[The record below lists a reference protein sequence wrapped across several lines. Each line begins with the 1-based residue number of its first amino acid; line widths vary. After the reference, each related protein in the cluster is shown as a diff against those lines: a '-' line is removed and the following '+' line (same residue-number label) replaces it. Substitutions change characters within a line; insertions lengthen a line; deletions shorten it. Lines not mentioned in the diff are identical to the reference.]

1 MGFLRL
7 PKFSLLAL
15 SIHSSFSFAEE
26 LNLDFIQGTSVT
38 PSILKSD
45 SPYPEGQY
53 FTDII
58 VNGERTGRS
67 NLVISK
73 EDEDNNLLCLSS
85 EWLKDAGVRL
95 NIDEY
100 SDVFDE
106 KTVL

>member
-1 MGFLRL
+1 
-7 PKFSLLAL
+7 
-15 SIHSSFSFAEE
+15 
-26 LNLDFIQGTSVT
+26 
-38 PSILKSD
+38 
-45 SPYPEGQY
+45 PEGQY
-53 FTDII
+53 FTDIL

-73 EDEDNNLLCLSS
+73 EDEDNNSLCLSS

-106 KTVL
+106 KKQCYNLNKKAHTLINFDYGTQTLNFNIPQAYM